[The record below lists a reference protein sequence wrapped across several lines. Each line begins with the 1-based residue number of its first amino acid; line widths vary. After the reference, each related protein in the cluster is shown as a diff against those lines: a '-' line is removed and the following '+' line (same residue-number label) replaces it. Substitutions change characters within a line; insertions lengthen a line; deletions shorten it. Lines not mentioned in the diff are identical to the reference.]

1 MWHYVNKI
9 KLEWIKLLLATAA
22 KLMIT
27 YLMANN
33 SKMGNINV
41 GASQINI
48 YDNCLIINCCWNKN
62 FTDLK
67 IPFTLSKVVV

>member
-1 MWHYVNKI
+1 
-9 KLEWIKLLLATAA
+9 
-22 KLMIT
+22 
-27 YLMANN
+27 MANN
-33 SKMGNINV
+33 SKIGNMNV

-67 IPFTLSKVVV
+67 LLHSSRWWFSVSVGLVS

>member
-1 MWHYVNKI
+1 
-9 KLEWIKLLLATAA
+9 
-22 KLMIT
+22 
-27 YLMANN
+27 MANN

-62 FTDLK
+62 FTDIK